1 MLDAEN
7 YIEMLLGKNKNKNLT
22 RKLHTHTH
30 TVVIDKDTESIYKIW

>member
-1 MLDAEN
+1 
-7 YIEMLLGKNKNKNLT
+7 LT